1 MATKKKKRV
10 VSSAIVNRRAS
21 FDYALGD
28 ELTTGIV
35 LSGRETRA
43 ARDGRVQLKGA
54 FVTIRNNELWL
65 NNASFSLTLNTK
77 GVSETTVD
85 TTARKLLASRKQI
98 DALAESKQTGMTVV
112 PLRLLTKERYYA
124 KSASEGTLEYQR
136 IVDRPYIAK
145 LMGSQTMINL
155 SEVSHKGVTFSP
167 GWIFATHFNLAAAS
181 DSMPASIDGVYP
193 IRASAFIAD
202 FPEAK
207 QAFRTMEPWVDEQ
220 SFNYVR
226 VHVARAQDRVS

>member
-1 MATKKKKRV
+1 MATKKKKQ
-10 VSSAIVNRRAS
+10 SKPQAIVNRRAS

-112 PLRLLTKERYYA
+112 PLRLLTKGRYIKLVIALGKGKKNYDKRQSIKKRDLER
-124 KSASEGTLEYQR
+124 EQR
-136 IVDRPYIAK
+136 
-145 LMGSQTMINL
+145 G
-155 SEVSHKGVTFSP
+155 
-167 GWIFATHFNLAAAS
+167 
-181 DSMPASIDGVYP
+181 
-193 IRASAFIAD
+193 RARS
-202 FPEAK
+202 
-207 QAFRTMEPWVDEQ
+207 
-220 SFNYVR
+220 
-226 VHVARAQDRVS
+226 